1 MSLIRKEWSWKM
13 ILNDVSQVEEI
24 IKKYPAIYLT
34 NYNVGDFKSWA
45 LKYEDYEGMDVM
57 SFWYNSRRGLLLFKP
72 STDDSFNYI
81 ANNIVTYTENDLE
94 NFCQSLSL
102 KYKKYKIRKRV
113 EFLEKD
119 FTTNARTKHTRK
131 KKSEG

>member
-1 MSLIRKEWSWKM
+1 M
-13 ILNDVSQVEEI
+13 ILSDISQVEKI
-24 IKKYPAIYLT
+24 IKKYPAIYL
-34 NYNVGDFKSWA
+34 YDYHVSDLKSWG
-45 LKYEDYEGMDVM
+45 LKYEDETMDVM

-72 STDDSFNYI
+72 STDDSFNYT

-94 NFCQSLSL
+94 EFCQSLTL

-119 FTTNARTKHTRK
+119 FADEGTKHTRK
-131 KKSEG
+131 KKSKR

>member
-1 MSLIRKEWSWKM
+1 M
-13 ILNDVSQVEEI
+13 ILNDVSQVEKI
-24 IKKYPAIYLT
+24 IKKYPAIYLQD
-34 NYNVGDFKSWA
+34 YHVSDLKSWG
-45 LKYEDYEGMDVM
+45 LKYEDECMDVDVM

-72 STDDSFNYI
+72 STDDSFNYT
-81 ANNIVTYTENDLE
+81 ANNIVPYTENDLE

-119 FTTNARTKHTRK
+119 FTNEGTKHARK
-131 KKSEG
+131 KKSKG